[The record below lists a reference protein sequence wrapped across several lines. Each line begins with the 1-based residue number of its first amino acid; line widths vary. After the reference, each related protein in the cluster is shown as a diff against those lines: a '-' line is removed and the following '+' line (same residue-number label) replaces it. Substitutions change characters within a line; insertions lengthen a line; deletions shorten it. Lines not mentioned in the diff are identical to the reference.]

1 MKAAV
6 VYEPGA
12 APVCDEFPEPKV
24 DDAHALVDLV
34 GAGIHQVV
42 RSRVAGRHYS
52 SAGVWPAVPGVD
64 AVARTADGQLV
75 YTGFVEAPW
84 GTMAERLAVP
94 GQFGVPLPAGADPL
108 AVAAGTNPGMAS
120 WLPLGMR
127 RDQRGEA
134 GLGTVLILGATGMSG
149 GLAVDNAFA
158 LGAESVVARA
168 FAGRADVLGVDRSAD
183 RVARARAAAPAAW
196 FTVADLR
203 RLPLAPASVDAVVS
217 FFAMIHVPLA
227 ELPATLVGIV
237 NRLRPGGFLS
247 LALGTACSAF
257 GADPPPSGVT
267 CAPAAQVVALLETTG
282 LGDVRGATA
291 SWSDADGWLE
301 VVYVDAMRVRE

>member
-1 MKAAV
+1 MTATAMYSRLIHRHLAANPVPVSAALAEVERKVPHRAWV
-6 VYEPGA
+6 VE
-12 APVCDEFPEPKV
+12 
-24 DDAHALVDLV
+24 
-34 GAGIHQVV
+34 
-42 RSRVAGRHYS
+42 
-52 SAGVWPAVPGVD
+52 
-64 AVARTADGQLV
+64 
-75 YTGFVEAPW
+75 
-84 GTMAERLAVP
+84 
-94 GQFGVPLPAGADPL
+94 
-108 AVAAGTNPGMAS
+108 
-120 WLPLGMR
+120 LGC
-127 RDQRGEA
+127 
-134 GLGTVLILGATGMSG
+134 
-149 GLAVDNAFA
+149 
-158 LGAESVVARA
+158 GAESVVARA